1 MATKRV
7 IPRDQISQAFVE
19 GMVKRACM
27 QFVDNNPDA
36 TSEVGF
42 LVGATFVLKMVAEF
56 NVPWLPRNSVSDA
69 GEAIGKE
76 AIRRRD
82 RVPGWDK
89 VDTSV

>member
-7 IPRDQISQAFVE
+7 IPRDKISQALVE
-19 GMVKRACM
+19 GMVKKACM
-27 QFVDNNPDA
+27 QFVDNNADA

-42 LVGATFVLKMVAEF
+42 LVGATFVLKMVVEF
-56 NVPWLPRNSVSDA
+56 NVPWLPRNIVSDA
-69 GEAIGKE
+69 AEAIGIE

-82 RVPGWDK
+82 QVSGWDK